1 MDGDIYILSPL
12 LPTKCVLPRT
22 TVTKM
27 KALISQRAEQARQ
40 AECSIAEKETVLN
53 QTRWI
58 TDILG
63 QISMGEFLGVTSS
76 PAFTG
81 IETLGNMVTFK
92 RPNKVRPTPELQGP
106 VLWQPAPP
114 EIRNEMF
121 PQANDIAFLDAEGV
135 GVVVVTFAGG
145 RIDVGVLV
153 DAVEGIWSVR
163 GVKRDEFPSIRI
175 ATYESVDV
183 PVRKGEWMGILTGH
197 DDSEGVFVGA
207 GGKVWQLDFRGW
219 LLELRKLETDNEDEE
234 PYEHQRSTLKLI
246 TNERYY
252 LRSPF
257 TLTPKI

>member
-1 MDGDIYILSPL
+1 
-12 LPTKCVLPRT
+12 
-22 TVTKM
+22 
-27 KALISQRAEQARQ
+27 
-40 AECSIAEKETVLN
+40 
-53 QTRWI
+53 
-58 TDILG
+58 
-63 QISMGEFLGVTSS
+63 
-76 PAFTG
+76 
-81 IETLGNMVTFK
+81 
-92 RPNKVRPTPELQGP
+92 
-106 VLWQPAPP
+106 
-114 EIRNEMF
+114 MF

-207 GGKVWQLDFRGW
+207 GGKVWQLDFRRW